1 MSEIVYSTAQLVGH
15 TPLMEL
21 VNYEAVHGITAH
33 LLAKLESYNPS
44 GSIKDRA
51 ALQMIREAERRGD
64 ILPGDTSVEQTSGN
78 TGIAIAALA
87 IPMGYQVEIFLERG
101 ASLERRE
108 MLEAF
113 GVKLLTYRDA
123 LGIRT
128 DAEREAG
135 WQEPEREATL
145 AEIEA
150 YCRRQKK
157 PHFFLNQ
164 AENRDNPRAHI
175 LTTGPELWE
184 QTGGKVDVLVCM
196 AGTGGTMLGLS
207 TYLREKNPALRV
219 IVAQPAEE
227 SRLSGK
233 NPHCQIIDGVLPVEG
248 VPDSDIA
255 DFVRD
260 GHYDEAVDISAAE
273 AFATARELA
282 GTEGLLIGTSSAA
295 ALLAARRVCQRGG
308 FEDQNVVVIMPD
320 NGMKYLSTPCFH
332 RTE

>member
-21 VNYEAVHGITAH
+21 VNYEAVHVISAH
-33 LLAKLESYNPS
+33 LLAKLESANPS

-51 ALQMIREAERRGD
+51 ALFMIREAEKRGD
-64 ILPGDTSVEQTSGN
+64 ILPGDTIVEQTSGN

-87 IPMGYQVEIFLERG
+87 IPMGYKVEIFLERG

-113 GVKLLTYRDA
+113 GVKLLDYRDA

-128 DAEREAG
+128 EEERKAG

-145 AEIEA
+145 AEIYA
-150 YCRRQKK
+150 YCRRQRE

-164 AENRDNPRAHI
+164 AVNPDNPRAHI

-184 QTGGKVDVLVCM
+184 QTGGKVDAIVCM

-207 TYLREKNPALRV
+207 TYLRKKNPELKV
-219 IVAQPAEE
+219 IGVQPSKD
-227 SRLSGK
+227 SRLCPE
-233 NPHCQIIDGVLPVEG
+233 NPHCQIIDGVLAFDG
-248 VPDSDIA
+248 VPEEDVTE
-255 DFVRD
+255 FVKE
-260 GHYDEAVDISAAE
+260 GSYDEAVDISTAE

-282 GTEGLLIGTSSAA
+282 GTDGLLIGTSSAA
-295 ALLAARRVCQRGG
+295 ALLAARRICERDGL
-308 FEDQNVVVIMPD
+308 EDQNIVVIMPD
-320 NGMKYLSTPCFH
+320 NGMKYLSTPCF
-332 RTE
+332 RRQ

>member
-64 ILPGDTSVEQTSGN
+64 ILPGDTIVEQTSGN

-145 AEIEA
+145 AEI
-150 YCRRQKK
+150 C
-157 PHFFLNQ
+157 
-164 AENRDNPRAHI
+164 
-175 LTTGPELWE
+175 G
-184 QTGGKVDVLVCM
+184 
-196 AGTGGTMLGLS
+196 
-207 TYLREKNPALRV
+207 
-219 IVAQPAEE
+219 
-227 SRLSGK
+227 SR
-233 NPHCQIIDGVLPVEG
+233 PVEKWMYWY
-248 VPDSDIA
+248 A
-255 DFVRD
+255 WR
-260 GHYDEAVDISAAE
+260 
-273 AFATARELA
+273 AR
-282 GTEGLLIGTSSAA
+282 
-295 ALLAARRVCQRGG
+295 AARCWAFRHICGRR
-308 FEDQNVVVIMPD
+308 IL
-320 NGMKYLSTPCFH
+320 LSV
-332 RTE
+332 